1 MLLHS
6 CIKCYRNKAR
16 WTQSCG
22 VPCFNIFLQMFSLLL
37 TCFKYNNM
45 TERKEKQVYAKHFLC
60 TRTLQTQHDSVFL
73 DGRCLFSLGLGCDT
87 SISVSHEISSTCVS
101 EDEELRSWNS
111 IILFVDLSFRCSLM
125 GTSTV
130 GPHEWSEYSRSLL
143 WLMNTGLKF
152 SSLFLAESVGRKL
165 LGITRST

>member
-1 MLLHS
+1 MEHSKCAETIKNDEKTKKTTKDCMLLHS

-16 WTQSCG
+16 RTQSCG

-87 SISVSHEISSTCVS
+87 SISVSHEITLYFFHVC
-101 EDEELRSWNS
+101 
-111 IILFVDLSFRCSLM
+111 FR
-125 GTSTV
+125 
-130 GPHEWSEYSRSLL
+130 R
-143 WLMNTGLKF
+143 
-152 SSLFLAESVGRKL
+152 
-165 LGITRST
+165 